1 MGIVGNGESAT
12 FGDLEESRVNDF
24 IAKATPI
31 LREQGL
37 DIADITATDITDNS
51 FLDTDITYQG

>member
-1 MGIVGNGESAT
+1 MGIVGNGETQT
-12 FGDLEESRVNDF
+12 FGDLEEARVNDF

-37 DIADITATDITDNS
+37 EIANIAASDITDNS
-51 FLDTDITYQG
+51 FLDTSITYQG